1 MQRNQRNLN
10 VVDLIE
16 TKKKEKNEYKN
27 SKFLSFF
34 FPETKQNSYITE
46 RQNLQTNK
54 SKRNIVEKKYLD
66 HRIHKIHQRLYQTK
80 KKKKPTVR
88 YSRRERERER
98 ERGRERKV
106 P

>member
-1 MQRNQRNLN
+1 MS
-10 VVDLIE
+10 
-16 TKKKEKNEYKN
+16 TKVQN
-27 SKFLSFF
+27 FLSFS

-66 HRIHKIHQRLYQTK
+66 HRIHKIHQRLHQTKK

-88 YSRRERERER
+88 YSRIERERERER
-98 ERGRERKV
+98 EESVKYRESKHERGQLFGHCNL
-106 P
+106 